1 MNKGA
6 AERLQKI
13 IAAAGLASRREA
25 EKWIEAGRV
34 TVNGHP
40 ASLGDTADLARD
52 EVAVDGKPLAQP
64 DRRTYILLN
73 KPAKYLTSLRDPQGR
88 PLVTD
93 LVREV
98 GARLFPVG
106 RLDFMTEGLLI
117 LTNDGDFAQRLAHPR
132 HEVDKTYLVRVR
144 GALTAAAQKRLQE
157 GVDLEDGRTAPA
169 RVERVRQSGSHTW
182 FEITIHEG
190 RNRQVRRMC
199 EAVGHPVSRLKRVR
213 LAFLDLKD
221 IPPGQ
226 FRHLTPAEVS
236 RLKKL

>member
-13 IAAAGLASRREA
+13 IAAAGLASRRQA

-34 TVNGHP
+34 TVNGRP
-40 ASLGDTADLARD
+40 ASLGDTADLSRD
-52 EVAVDGKPLAQP
+52 EVSVDGKPLTRP

-144 GALTAAAQKRLQE
+144 GALTTSAQKRLQE

-199 EAVGHPVSRLKRVR
+199 EAVGYPVSRLKRTR

>member
-64 DRRTYILLN
+64 DRRYYILLN

-169 RVERVRQSGSHTW
+169 RVAQVRQSGSHTW

-221 IPPGQ
+221 IPPGK
-226 FRHLTPAEVS
+226 FRHLTPTEVS

>member
-13 IAAAGLASRREA
+13 IAAAGLASRRQA

-34 TVNGHP
+34 TVNGRL
-40 ASLGDTADLARD
+40 ATLGDTADMARD
-52 EVAVDGKPLAQP
+52 EVAVDGKPLAIQG
-64 DRRTYILLN
+64 RRTYILLN
-73 KPAKYLTSLRDPQGR
+73 KPAGYLTSLRDPQGR

-98 GARLFPVG
+98 DARLYPVG

-157 GVDLEDGRTAPA
+157 GVNLEDGPTAPA

-221 IPPGQ
+221 IPPGK

-236 RLKKL
+236 RLKRL